1 MARVSSE
8 NQFLKLAQKMGLE
21 QMLKDVNTLLKFESL
36 TEAQRI
42 TNEEMKAQIEKYLEE
57 LK

>member
-1 MARVSSE
+1 MARASSE